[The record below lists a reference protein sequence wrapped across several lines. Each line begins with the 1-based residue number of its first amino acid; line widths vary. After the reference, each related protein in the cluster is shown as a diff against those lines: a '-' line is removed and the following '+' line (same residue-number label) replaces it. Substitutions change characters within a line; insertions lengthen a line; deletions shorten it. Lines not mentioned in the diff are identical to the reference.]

1 MDFLPGVLA
10 AFEDV
15 EAPDVRVCEAG
26 NVCSEDAGILGGRG
40 GQDCGVVCSADAVAA
55 VVFETGWR
63 GG

>member
-26 NVCSEDAGILGGRG
+26 DVRSEDAGVLGGG
-40 GQDCGVVCSADAVAA
+40 SGLDCGVVCSADTVAA
-55 VVFETGWR
+55 VVFETGGR